1 MKYFKIQLK
10 DDSKTL
16 GAIGISDG
24 EILMALPNVFGG
36 NERNQGQQRLPTGP
50 VNWTEK
56 AQEMLQKFNRLSD
69 SDRRIALSNYNG
81 WTAMQTALRENDT
94 QKLGELMKAEYDK
107 KKEEQEKD

>member
-1 MKYFKIQLK
+1 
-10 DDSKTL
+10 
-16 GAIGISDG
+16 
-24 EILMALPNVFGG
+24 MALPNVFGG
-36 NERNQGQQRLPTGP
+36 NERNQGQQRLPTGT

-107 KKEEQEKD
+107 KKEEQEKG